1 MISASVQRL
10 KYVLGDF
17 ASSTIAWFMYT
28 CIRYVINEDLMHL
41 QGYKSLDDFLL
52 SPNVILGMALFPI
65 VMMGVYYL
73 SGYYNEVFRKS
84 RLQELFT
91 TLASTVINSLMIF
104 FSALINDMATD
115 RAYNYEMILILFG
128 LLFVFV
134 YCVRAIITSHGS
146 RMIKNRKWQ
155 FNTLVIGDGK
165 DAVALGR
172 NFNKMRES
180 IGYNVVGYVHI
191 AGEESATE
199 GSYELSSLKS
209 VCAELGVQELI
220 VAPTGSDTKVVL
232 DTINQLFTLN
242 LPIKITPTLSDI
254 ILSRVKLQQLVG
266 DPLVD
271 ISSSSMSESSK
282 NIKRLFD
289 VLISGVSIVLLLPVY
304 VLLAVLIKLDTKG
317 GVVYKQTR
325 IGLHKKPFKIY
336 KFRSMIENAENLNE
350 PQLSSDDDP
359 RITKVGKWM
368 RKYRLD
374 ETLQFIN
381 VLKGDMS
388 LVGPRP
394 EREFY
399 INQITKQVPYYSLL
413 HQVRPGITSLGMV
426 KYGYA
431 CSVDEMIERT
441 KYDLLYLENMSLI
454 NDIKIMIYTVKIVIN
469 GSGV

>member
-1 MISASVQRL
+1 MQRF
-10 KYVLGDF
+10 KYVIGDLV
-17 ASSTIAWFMYT
+17 SSVTAWFVYT
-28 CIRYVINEDLMHL
+28 CVRYLINEDLMHQ
-41 QGYKSLDDFLL
+41 QGHNSLDDFLM
-52 SPNVILGMALFPI
+52 SPNVLFGMVLFPM

-91 TLASTVINSLMIF
+91 TFSSAVINSLVIF

-128 LLFVFV
+128 LLFVLV
-134 YCVRAIITSHGS
+134 YCVRALITYHSS
-146 RMIKNRKWQ
+146 RNIKTRKWQ

-165 DAVALGR
+165 DAMALGK
-172 NFNKMRES
+172 NLNNMRES

-191 AGEESATE
+191 PGEESACDKGTKC
-199 GSYELSSLKS
+199 YELSGLEE
-209 VCAELGVQELI
+209 VCAELGVKELI

-232 DTINQLFTLN
+232 DTINKLFTLN

-289 VLISGVSIVLLLPVY
+289 VLISGISVVILLPVY
-304 VLLAVLIKLDTKG
+304 LLLAVLIKLDTKG
-317 GVVYKQTR
+317 SVVYKQTR
-325 IGLHKKPFKIY
+325 IGMHNKPFKIY
-336 KFRSMIENAENLNE
+336 KFRSMIENAENQNE
-350 PQLSSDDDP
+350 PRLSSDDDP
-359 RITKVGKWM
+359 RITRVGKWM

-399 INQITKQVPYYSLL
+399 IKQITQRVPYYSLL

-431 CSVDEMIERT
+431 SSVEEMIERS

-454 NDIKIMIYTVKIVIN
+454 NDIKIMIYTVKIVVK

>member
-1 MISASVQRL
+1 
-10 KYVLGDF
+10 
-17 ASSTIAWFMYT
+17 
-28 CIRYVINEDLMHL
+28 
-41 QGYKSLDDFLL
+41 
-52 SPNVILGMALFPI
+52 
-65 VMMGVYYL
+65 
-73 SGYYNEVFRKS
+73 
-84 RLQELFT
+84 
-91 TLASTVINSLMIF
+91 
-104 FSALINDMATD
+104 
-115 RAYNYEMILILFG
+115 
-128 LLFVFV
+128 
-134 YCVRAIITSHGS
+134 
-146 RMIKNRKWQ
+146 
-155 FNTLVIGDGK
+155 
-165 DAVALGR
+165 
-172 NFNKMRES
+172 
-180 IGYNVVGYVHI
+180 
-191 AGEESATE
+191 
-199 GSYELSSLKS
+199 
-209 VCAELGVQELI
+209 
-220 VAPTGSDTKVVL
+220 
-232 DTINQLFTLN
+232 
-242 LPIKITPTLSDI
+242 
-254 ILSRVKLQQLVG
+254 
-266 DPLVD
+266 
-271 ISSSSMSESSK
+271 MSESSK

-317 GVVYKQTR
+317 DVVYKQTR